1 MRSKT
6 TGPNNSTPPAS
17 PEGSPSLWGYT
28 RAAYDSGVVENR
40 VKRERYAGR
49 KPRHTITRDS
59 RIDGGVYE
67 GSYGGEAIVVD
78 SDKSKFINAA
88 YDDIM
93 RAISPNGQPNKQLA
107 LKAVFIYVSN
117 RIRYDKPAVDAIFEK
132 GANGVDHTKMTL
144 DWYIGRG
151 VGVCRHQALFVGV
164 LLEKLVNNG
173 VLQGRVSV
181 DRNRN
186 KRADKADVY
195 DGHSWVR
202 YTNSR
207 NQVFILDVAQKKA
220 AALSDLMQARNR
232 GERVWDYARPE
243 DHNRNFG
250 GSALLASGIQEN
262 QFSTHHGS
270 SGLEYDENGLIIVPD
285 WFKQNK

>member
-6 TGPNNSTPPAS
+6 TAPNNSMPLAS

-28 RAAYDSGVVENR
+28 QDAYGSGVIDSR
-40 VKRERYAGR
+40 VTGERLKGRE
-49 KPRHTITRDS
+49 PRHTIARDTP
-59 RIDGGVYE
+59 IDGGVYE

-93 RAISPNGQPNKQLA
+93 RAISPNGQPSKQLA
-107 LKAVFIYVSN
+107 LKAVFTYVSN
-117 RIRYDKPAVDAIFEK
+117 RMRYDQPAVDAIFEK

-181 DRNRN
+181 DRNLNR
-186 KRADKADVY
+186 RVDEADVY

-202 YTNSR
+202 YTNSGG
-207 NQVFILDVAQKKA
+207 QVFIIDVAQKKA

-232 GERVWDYARPE
+232 GEQVWDYARPE
-243 DHNRNFG
+243 DNERKVG
-250 GSALLASGIQEN
+250 GSALLASGIQKN
-262 QFSTHHGS
+262 RFSMDHGS
-270 SGLEYDENGLIIVPD
+270 SGLVYDENGLIIVPD

>member
-6 TGPNNSTPPAS
+6 TGPNNSMPLAS
-17 PEGSPSLWGYT
+17 PEGSSSLWDYT
-28 RAAYDSGVVENR
+28 QNAYSSGVIDNR
-40 VKRERYAGR
+40 VIRERYAGR
-49 KPRHTITRDS
+49 GPRHTITRDS
-59 RIDGGVYE
+59 HIDGGVYE

-107 LKAVFIYVSN
+107 LKAVFTYVSN
-117 RIRYDKPAVDAIFEK
+117 RMRYDQPAVDAIFKK

-164 LLEKLVNNG
+164 LLEKLVNDG
-173 VLQGRVSV
+173 VLQGKVSV
-181 DRNRN
+181 DRNLN
-186 KRADKADVY
+186 KRVNEADMY

-202 YTNSR
+202 YTNSG
-207 NQVFILDVAQKKA
+207 NQVFILDVAQQKV
-220 AALSDLMQARNR
+220 AALFDLMQAHNR
-232 GERVWDYARPE
+232 GEQVWDYARPE

-250 GSALLASGIQEN
+250 GSALLASEIRKN
-262 QFSTHHGS
+262 RSSMDRGS
-270 SGLEYDENGLIIVPD
+270 SGLVYDDNSSRLV
-285 WFKQNK
+285 